1 MTKRLT
7 ISAALSLLLALLAA
21 PAGAT
26 SDDGLVRTS
35 WPSAEDPG
43 IPFYARV
50 ELLPPFVFNDGD
62 WAAVVFYR
70 DPACVPAD
78 FNLISVFDLP
88 SGESSP
94 GAFGCPHTVHG
105 TSLWNGAAFAGAPR
119 HITIRG
125 NGAVPVWFV
134 PWETV
139 RDQAHDDGVLTI
151 ADLSAIDDLVVGYA
165 DHYTETLQPH
175 ADPAFGG
182 GGHPNPKMIIDAAGQ
197 LDDGRDFGLHIA
209 WVRDEV
215 RSIEIDFR

>member
-7 ISAALSLLLALLAA
+7 IGAALSLLLALLAA

-78 FNLISVFDLP
+78 FNLIAVFDIP
-88 SGESSP
+88 T
-94 GAFGCPHTVHG
+94 AFSCPHTVHG
-105 TSLWNGAAFAGAPR
+105 TSSWNGAAFVGAPR

-125 NGAVPVWFV
+125 DGAVPVWFV
-134 PWETV
+134 PWEAV
-139 RDQAHDDGVLTI
+139 RDRAHAGGELTV
-151 ADLSAIDDLVVGYA
+151 ADLSAIEGRLVGYA

-175 ADPAFGG
+175 AVPSGG
-182 GGHPNPKMIIDAAGQ
+182 GGHPNPKMIIDARGR